1 MRAAILLA
9 GLCLGLCLT
18 ASPVVAHR
26 VNIFAFV
33 DGDAVTVECGYNRS
47 QKVRQGTVE
56 VFDAESGEKLLEGLT
71 DDKGVFR
78 FPISEAMLRAGHA
91 LRLRIIAGEGHQNE
105 WIVEA
110 DELAVAEA
118 GPSPAQAAPV
128 AAPPALAGASASP
141 GASAALASPSAPSG
155 ASGGATPQDV
165 ERIVNAALDAKLS
178 PIKRLLAEQAEAGP
192 SLRDIIGGLGWIFG
206 LIGVAAYFRRRP

>member
-1 MRAAILLA
+1 MRAAILMA

-18 ASPVVAHR
+18 ASPAGAHR

-33 DGDAVTVECGYNRS
+33 DGDAVVVECGYNRS

-56 VFDAESGEKLLEGLT
+56 VFDAESGEKLLQGLT

-78 FPISEAMLRAGHA
+78 FPLSDAMLRAGHA

-110 DELAVAEA
+110 DELAAAGEA
-118 GPSPAQAAPV
+118 RP
-128 AAPPALAGASASP
+128 SP
-141 GASAALASPSAPSG
+141 GAARLRRLPPLREGPSRFPRLPGCLAG
-155 ASGGATPQDV
+155 
-165 ERIVNAALDAKLS
+165 R
-178 PIKRLLAEQAEAGP
+178 RAGP
-192 SLRDIIGGLGWIFG
+192 
-206 LIGVAAYFRRRP
+206 RRRTSSVSSTPRWTPSSRPSSVCSGNRWKPVLPCGTSSEG

>member
-1 MRAAILLA
+1 MRAAILRA
-9 GLCLGLCLT
+9 GLLCLGLFLA
-18 ASPVVAHR
+18 ASPALAHR

-33 DGDAVTVECGYNRS
+33 DGDAVMVECGYNRS

-56 VFDAESGEKLLEGLT
+56 VFDAESGEKLLQGLT

-78 FPISEAMLRAGHA
+78 FPLSNGMLRAGHA
-91 LRLRIIAGEGHQNE
+91 LRVRIIAGEGHQNE

-110 DELAVAEA
+110 DELAA
-118 GPSPAQAAPV
+118 GTAANPSPADAPRAV
-128 AAPPALAGASASP
+128 
-141 GASAALASPSAPSG
+141 PSAPAGTSAVPSG
-155 ASGGATPQDV
+155 ASGGGATPQEV

-192 SLRDIIGGLGWIFG
+192 SLRDIIGGIGWILG
-206 LIGVAAYFRRRP
+206 LVGVAAYFRRRP

>member
-1 MRAAILLA
+1 MRAAILMA

-18 ASPVVAHR
+18 ASPAGAHR

-33 DGDAVTVECGYNRS
+33 DGDAVAVECGYNRS

-56 VFDAESGEKLLEGLT
+56 VFDAESGEKLLQGLT

-78 FPISEAMLRAGHA
+78 FPLSDAMLRAGHA

-110 DELAVAEA
+110 DELAAAGEARPSPGASPVAE
-118 GPSPAQAAPV
+118 PSAPAS
-128 AAPPALAGASASP
+128 ASASP
-141 GASAALASPSAPSG
+141 EGPSRFPRLPRCLAG
-155 ASGGATPQDV
+155 
-165 ERIVNAALDAKLS
+165 R
-178 PIKRLLAEQAEAGP
+178 RAGP
-192 SLRDIIGGLGWIFG
+192 
-206 LIGVAAYFRRRP
+206 RRRTSSVSSTPRWTPSSRPSSACSGNRWKPGRPCGTSSEG